1 MNRRAFFSKKE
12 SSAIQQRLNILKSYY
27 LAMAFELNEKPAII
41 GRSLSDI
48 EKYGESGTVYIG
60 KVVMSSGERPV
71 LGRKIRMDVAKPHLI
86 LICGK
91 RGGGKS
97 YDMAVLIEE
106 MARLPMQVRNR
117 IAVIVIDTVGIF
129 WSLKKADEKNA
140 EELSQWDLKA
150 QPTDI
155 KVLVPKGK
163 LDFYIEKEI
172 PVDGA
177 FSIKAS
183 ELEAN
188 EWMALFKL
196 TCRDPVGV
204 LLTKV
209 IESVREKLGTYFGID
224 EIIAA
229 ARSDDESESNTRQA
243 LVNRLRVAK
252 TWGLIE
258 KQAPKITDLAQAGA
272 ITIIDVSA
280 YRQTIGAEGTKDII
294 VALVGKKLFEE
305 RMLFRKEE
313 EIRLMKGKK
322 RESGMPIVWMF
333 IDEAHMFMPK
343 DEENIALRVL
353 LEWVRVGRQPGLS
366 LVLATQ
372 RPDKLHPDT
381 ISQCDLFISHRMTS
395 RPDID
400 AVSALRP
407 SYLHKDF
414 DKYYEEMPRSRG
426 FAIIL
431 DDNSEKIWMTKI
443 RPRYSWDA
451 GVTASA
457 FTD

>member
-1 MNRRAFFSKKE
+1 
-12 SSAIQQRLNILKSYY
+12 
-27 LAMAFELNEKPAII
+27 MAFELNEKPAII

-196 TCRDPVGV
+196 TWRDPEGV

-209 IESVREKLGTYFGID
+209 IESVREKLGTYFGSRLLEYSQAKALRTTYERQAPEKI
-224 EIIAA
+224 EPAA
-229 ARSDDESESNTRQA
+229 AF
-243 LVNRLRVAK
+243 
-252 TWGLIE
+252 
-258 KQAPKITDLAQAGA
+258 GA
-272 ITIIDVSA
+272 
-280 YRQTIGAEGTKDII
+280 
-294 VALVGKKLFEE
+294 
-305 RMLFRKEE
+305 
-313 EIRLMKGKK
+313 
-322 RESGMPIVWMF
+322 
-333 IDEAHMFMPK
+333 
-343 DEENIALRVL
+343 
-353 LEWVRVGRQPGLS
+353 
-366 LVLATQ
+366 
-372 RPDKLHPDT
+372 
-381 ISQCDLFISHRMTS
+381 
-395 RPDID
+395 
-400 AVSALRP
+400 
-407 SYLHKDF
+407 
-414 DKYYEEMPRSRG
+414 
-426 FAIIL
+426 
-431 DDNSEKIWMTKI
+431 
-443 RPRYSWDA
+443 
-451 GVTASA
+451 
-457 FTD
+457 